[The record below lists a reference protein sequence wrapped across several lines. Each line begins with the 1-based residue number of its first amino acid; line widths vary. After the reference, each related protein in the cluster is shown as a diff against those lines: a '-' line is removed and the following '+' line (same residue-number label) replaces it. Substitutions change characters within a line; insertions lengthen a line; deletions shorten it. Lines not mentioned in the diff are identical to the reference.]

1 MTRERVLKLPVLE
14 ILGQPFQV
22 KVVLSGRK
30 PCLAALLVAT
40 TIATGAT
47 LPLLGMVLK
56 NLLYLTADEVICC
69 LG

>member
-14 ILGQPFQV
+14 IFWPYLQGEGRAIGQKTMFV
-22 KVVLSGRK
+22 RTTG
-30 PCLAALLVAT
+30 CA

-56 NLLYLTADEVICC
+56 ANSHDR
-69 LG
+69 